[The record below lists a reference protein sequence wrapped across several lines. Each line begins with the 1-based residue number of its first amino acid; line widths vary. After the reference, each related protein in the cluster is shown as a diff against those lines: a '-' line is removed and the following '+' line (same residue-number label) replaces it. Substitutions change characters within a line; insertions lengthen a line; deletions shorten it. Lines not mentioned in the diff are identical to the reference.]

1 MKCIGATLVFF
12 VGIVVGEES
21 CKHAGDDTARPCK
34 PHLFKDATQLHLD
47 SGEEPR
53 DATWGAGM
61 ITTTLDV
68 DVLVAGGGS
77 AGTAAAIAAARS
89 GARTVLVSGRS
100 MLGGNAASEIRVKQ
114 VCWGIH

>member
-61 ITTTLDV
+61 FTTTLDV
-68 DVLVAGGGS
+68 DVLGQPMAALRKNGKNEGFKRMVIVA
-77 AGTAAAIAAARS
+77 AD
-89 GARTVLVSGRS
+89 LCVSCIS
-100 MLGGNAASEIRVKQ
+100 HVNHV
-114 VCWGIH
+114 